1 MPDWMPGPAGWIAGG
16 VLLYLLLLARSAWK
30 QGEFKQFLWG
40 LLIVIAIIAFIGI
53 VIWGWIALKA

>member
-1 MPDWMPGPAGWIAGG
+1 MPMPELGPGGWIGVG

-30 QGEFKQFLWG
+30 QGEIKQFLWG
-40 LLIVIAIIAFIGI
+40 LLIVIGIIAFIGT

>member
-1 MPDWMPGPAGWIAGG
+1 MPGIWEWIGIG

-40 LLIVIAIIAFIGI
+40 MVIVAGLMGFVGG
-53 VIWGWIALKA
+53 VIWAWIAVAGG